1 VRLVYAFQGRQ
12 SVLDT
17 DRDEV
22 VIGRPREGLIVH
34 LDLTPDQQV
43 SRPHARLSVEGGE
56 CWIEDLG
63 SRRGT
68 QIAGEEIRGRGK
80 RRLRAG
86 EVVKIG
92 GTTLQ
97 LQGSATPDAAQAPAT
112 RDSES
117 GRPAAPPVV
126 PPAVPEEHPDT
137 RITESVGAAVPAR
150 VALDTASDTS
160 RRLAMLCE
168 LPLSFGAATRLDA
181 LLQTVVERLVEVVPG
196 AARVALLVADPAT
209 GQLLLK
215 AHLPAGRPAV
225 SLTLAQ
231 RAVSQRE
238 GFVWRRGGDP
248 SQSQL
253 AGRIESGMYA
263 PLVWKGEA
271 LGALSVVQRE
281 GGPAFTGQDLRLL
294 IAVAH
299 YAGMAVAS
307 HRLQEDLRSTAG
319 VLGRLLTSFS
329 PKLRQTLVERA
340 RHGRLR
346 QGGQRSEVTILCSD
360 IRGFTRLSAGMET
373 DDVVDLLN
381 DYFPAL
387 VEVVFRFD
395 GTVDKFVGDGILAV
409 FGSPEPDEQQH
420 EHAVRAALAMQEA
433 MRAKNAARAERGLAT
448 CQIGIGVHSGDVL
461 HGFIGA
467 AERMEFTVIGDAVN
481 RAARYCDGAVGGEV
495 LISPDVHQRVW
506 RLVEAEPVSVA
517 TKHEGSLA
525 AYRVARLSAVAPR
538 TT

>member
-1 VRLVYAFQGRQ
+1 MRVVYAFQGRQ
-12 SVLDT
+12 AVLDT
-17 DRDEV
+17 ERAEV
-22 VIGRPREGLIVH
+22 VIGRPREGLVVH
-34 LDLTPDQQV
+34 LDLTPDQAV
-43 SRPHARLSVEGGE
+43 SRPHARLWLEGGE

-68 QIAGEEIRGRGK
+68 QVGGEEIRGRGK

-86 EVVKIG
+86 EVVRIG
-92 GTTLQ
+92 GTTLRIEP
-97 LQGSATPDAAQAPAT
+97 TTT
-112 RDSES
+112 RDSEP
-117 GRPAAPPVV
+117 GRA
-126 PPAVPEEHPDT
+126 AVPEDHPET
-137 RITESVGAAVPAR
+137 KITESLGAAVPAR
-150 VALDTASDTS
+150 VALDTASETS

-181 LLQTVVERLVEVVPG
+181 LLQTIVERLVEVVPG

-231 RAVSQRE
+231 RAVAQRE
-238 GFVWRRGGDP
+238 GFVWRLGGDP

-253 AGRIESGMYA
+253 VGRIESGMYA

-346 QGGQRSEVTILCSD
+346 QGGQRSEITILCSD

-387 VEVVFRFD
+387 VEAIFQFD
-395 GTVDKFVGDGILAV
+395 GTVDKFLGDGILAV
-409 FGSPEPDEQQH
+409 FGSPEPDERQH

-433 MRAKNAARAERGLAT
+433 MRVRNAARAERGLTT
-448 CQIGIGVHSGDVL
+448 CQIGIGVHSGEVL

-481 RAARYCDGAVGGEV
+481 RAARYCDGAGGGEV
-495 LISPDVHQRVW
+495 VISPDVHQRVW
-506 RLVEAEPVSVA
+506 RLVDAEPVSVA
-517 TKHEGSLA
+517 TKHEGHLAGYRVGRLA
-525 AYRVARLSAVAPR
+525 ATAPP
-538 TT
+538 TS